1 MDLKWNPDRVSHPG
15 SSEDQETDL
24 NWQSNPNPSLLIKDD
39 GELLMDEH
47 LSPRKLKIL
56 AGVDD
61 LQQVK
66 ALEMRVD
73 TREISL
79 GNFGVHL
86 PNLRELKLNN
96 SLLVSVRDLGT
107 SLSRLRVLWM
117 ARCGLS
123 DLDGISSFSSLKELY
138 IAYNNISDLSQ
149 LTWLDHLEV
158 LDLEGNNI
166 EDINQVQYLQLCCKL
181 SHLTV
186 EGNLICLKPNAE
198 SAEDPDY
205 NYRAEVKKLIPHLKY
220 LDGIPASQTTLLPS
234 KKVHEDSLIIKESIK
249 EGGLAKDISLLDPYL
264 GEVAK
269 QSECSPKPPTTS
281 RPGNAQSSAN
291 AGTSRDAS
299 LLGGGCPL
307 PDPTVF
313 PDKLFTKDDSSDL
326 THGLRQ
332 VICGNPAKALH
343 VRRQK
348 LGPPAVRPLKPS
360 GLTTE
365 NLCGSGGG
373 RDLHLKK
380 VSSDLGAWMEQHKGC
395 LQTGQ
400 QEQASQA
407 LKVNEGEDWSL
418 TDSLGNELREAC
430 DEDLIER
437 ISFDSSSRSSSGSSQ
452 AQEDAGF
459 SNTKRYLIPSP
470 PKNPSPASAVDVAAR
485 PWKTRI
491 HRGIKIPSQ
500 EEDRQCTQKCWSKA
514 HQEYSAQPLDK
525 EPTLLD
531 LHSTMAASASQ
542 GHCQHVGC
550 TSQPRPIP
558 GLAAVGSPRI
568 RPIMDESPS
577 KEINHQHPAACS
589 STKALQ
595 RFRPMNSVW
604 PLTARSI
611 LQSLPHK
618 SSATKTSQNRSP
630 QS

>member
-1 MDLKWNPDRVSHPG
+1 MMQKSSGIGRKG

-24 NWQSNPNPSLLIKDD
+24 NWQGNPNPSLLIKDD

-107 SLSRLRVLWM
+107 SLSHLRVLWM

-123 DLDGISSFSSLKELY
+123 DLDGISSCSSLIELY

-166 EDINQVQYLQLCCKL
+166 EDINQVQYLRLCCKL

-198 SAEDPDY
+198 SAEDPEY

-220 LDGIPASQTTLLPS
+220 LDRIPASQTTLLPS
-234 KKVHEDSLIIKESIK
+234 KKMHEDSLIIKESIK
-249 EGGLAKDISLLDPYL
+249 EGGLAKDISWLDPCL

-269 QSECSPKPPTTS
+269 QSGCSPKPPTTS
-281 RPGNAQSSAN
+281 RPGNAQCSAN
-291 AGTSRDAS
+291 AGTSSDAS
-299 LLGGGCPL
+299 LLAGGCPL

-348 LGPPAVRPLKPS
+348 LGPPAVSPLKPS

-365 NLCGSGGG
+365 NLSGSGGG
-373 RDLHLKK
+373 RDLHQEK

-407 LKVNEGEDWSL
+407 LKVNKGEDWSL
-418 TDSLGNELREAC
+418 TDSLENELREAC

-437 ISFDSSSRSSSGSSQ
+437 ISLDPSSRSSSGSSQ
-452 AQEDAGF
+452 AQEGAVL

-470 PKNPSPASAVDVAAR
+470 PKKPSPASAVDVAAR
-485 PWKTRI
+485 PWKTRN

-500 EEDRQCTQKCWSKA
+500 EEDRPCTQKGQPKA
-514 HQEYSAQPLDK
+514 HQENPAQPLDK
-525 EPTLLD
+525 EPALLG
-531 LHSTMAASASQ
+531 LHSTVAASGSQ
-542 GHCQHVGC
+542 GQPQPVGC
-550 TSQPRPIP
+550 TSQPGPIP
-558 GLAAVGSPRI
+558 GAAAVGSLRL

-595 RFRPMNSVW
+595 RFRPMNSAW
-604 PLTARSI
+604 PLTASSI
-611 LQSLPHK
+611 LQSSPHK
-618 SSATKTSQNRSP
+618 SAATKTSQNRSP

>member
-24 NWQSNPNPSLLIKDD
+24 NWQGNPNPSLLIEDD
-39 GELLMDEH
+39 GELLMEEH

-166 EDINQVQYLQLCCKL
+166 EDINQVQYLRLCCKL

-198 SAEDPDY
+198 STEEPDY

-249 EGGLAKDISLLDPYL
+249 EGGLAKDISWLGPYF

-281 RPGNAQSSAN
+281 RPGNAECSAN
-291 AGTSRDAS
+291 AGTSSDAS

-348 LGPPAVRPLKPS
+348 LGPPAVSPLKPS

-373 RDLHLKK
+373 RDLHQEK
-380 VSSDLGAWMEQHKGC
+380 VSSDLGAWTEQHKGC

-407 LKVNEGEDWSL
+407 LKVNKGEDWSL
-418 TDSLGNELREAC
+418 TDSLGNELSEAC

-437 ISFDSSSRSSSGSSQ
+437 ISLDSSSRSSSGSSQ
-452 AQEDAGF
+452 AQEGAVF

-485 PWKTRI
+485 PWKTRNN
-491 HRGIKIPSQ
+491 RGIKIPSQ
-500 EEDRQCTQKCWSKA
+500 EEDRQCTQKCQSKA
-514 HQEYSAQPLDK
+514 HQENSAQPLDK
-525 EPTLLD
+525 DPAFLG
-531 LHSTMAASASQ
+531 LHSTMAASGSQ
-542 GHCQHVGC
+542 GHCQPVGW

-558 GLAAVGSPRI
+558 GPAAVGSPRI

-577 KEINHQHPAACS
+577 KEINHQHPAAYS

>member
-1 MDLKWNPDRVSHPG
+1 
-15 SSEDQETDL
+15 
-24 NWQSNPNPSLLIKDD
+24 
-39 GELLMDEH
+39 MDEP

-107 SLSRLRVLWM
+107 SLSHLCVLWM

-123 DLDGISSFSSLKELY
+123 DLDGISSCSSLKELY
-138 IAYNNISDLSQ
+138 IAYNNISDLCQ
-149 LTWLDHLEV
+149 LTWLDHIEV

-166 EDINQVQYLQLCCKL
+166 EDINQMQYLRLCCKL

-220 LDGIPASQTTLLPS
+220 LDRIPASQTTLLPS
-234 KKVHEDSLIIKESIK
+234 RKMHEDSLIIKESIK
-249 EGGLAKDISLLDPYL
+249 GGGLAKDISWLDPYL

-269 QSECSPKPPTTS
+269 QPECSPKPPMTS
-281 RPGNAQSSAN
+281 RPGNAECSDN
-291 AGTSRDAS
+291 VGTCSDAS
-299 LLGGGCPL
+299 LSSSSCPL
-307 PDPTVF
+307 PSPTVF
-313 PDKLFTKDDSSDL
+313 PDKLFTEDDSSDL

-348 LGPPAVRPLKPS
+348 LGPPAVSPLKPS

-365 NLCGSGGG
+365 NLSVSGGG
-373 RDLHLKK
+373 RDLHQEK
-380 VSSDLGAWMEQHKGC
+380 VSSDPGVWMEQHEGC

-400 QEQASQA
+400 QEQSSQA
-407 LKVNEGEDWSL
+407 LKVNKDEDRSL
-418 TDSLGNELREAC
+418 TDSLENELREAC

-437 ISFDSSSRSSSGSSQ
+437 ISLDPSSHSSSGSSQ
-452 AQEDAGF
+452 AQEGAVF

-470 PKNPSPASAVDVAAR
+470 PKKPSPASAVDVAAR
-485 PWKTRI
+485 PWKTRN

-500 EEDRQCTQKCWSKA
+500 EEDRQCTQKYQSKA
-514 HQEYSAQPLDK
+514 HQENLAQPLDK
-525 EPTLLD
+525 EPALGGLY
-531 LHSTMAASASQ
+531 STMAASGSQ
-542 GHCQHVGC
+542 GQRQPVSC
-550 TSQPRPIP
+550 TSQQRPIP
-558 GLAAVGSPRI
+558 GPAAVGSPRI

-589 STKALQ
+589 STKASQ
-595 RFRPMNSVW
+595 RFRPMNSAW

-618 SSATKTSQNRSP
+618 STATKTSQNRIPWS
-630 QS
+630 

>member
-15 SSEDQETDL
+15 SSEDQEIDL
-24 NWQSNPNPSLLIKDD
+24 NWQGNRNPSLLIKGD

-66 ALEMRVD
+66 ALEMQVD

-96 SLLVSVRDLGT
+96 SSLVSVRDLGT
-107 SLSRLRVLWM
+107 SLSHLCVLWM

-123 DLDGISSFSSLKELY
+123 DLDGISSCSSLKV
-138 IAYNNISDLSQ
+138 
-149 LTWLDHLEV
+149 TWLDHLEV

-166 EDINQVQYLQLCCKL
+166 EDINQVQYLRLCCKL

-220 LDGIPASQTTLLPS
+220 LDRIPASQTTLLLPR
-234 KKVHEDSLIIKESIK
+234 KMHEDSLIIKESIK
-249 EGGLAKDISLLDPYL
+249 EGGLSKDISWLDPYL

-269 QSECSPKPPTTS
+269 QSGCSPKPPVTS
-281 RPGNAQSSAN
+281 RPGDAQCSAN
-291 AGTSRDAS
+291 VGMCSDAS
-299 LLGGGCPL
+299 LLSSSCPL

-326 THGLRQ
+326 THGFRQ

-348 LGPPAVRPLKPS
+348 LGPPAVSPLKLS

-365 NLCGSGGG
+365 NVSVSGGG
-373 RDLHLKK
+373 RDLHPEK

-407 LKVNEGEDWSL
+407 LKVNKGEDWSL
-418 TDSLGNELREAC
+418 TDSLENELREAC

-437 ISFDSSSRSSSGSSQ
+437 ISLDPSSHSSGSSQ
-452 AQEDAGF
+452 AQEGAVF
-459 SNTKRYLIPSP
+459 SNTKHYLIPSP
-470 PKNPSPASAVDVAAR
+470 PKNPSPASAVHVAAK
-485 PWKTRI
+485 PWKTRN

-500 EEDRQCTQKCWSKA
+500 EEDRHCTQKYQSKA
-514 HQEYSAQPLDK
+514 HQENSAQPLDK
-525 EPTLLD
+525 EPALLG
-531 LHSTMAASASQ
+531 LYSTMAASGSQ
-542 GHCQHVGC
+542 RQRQPVAC
-550 TSQPRPIP
+550 TSQQRPFP
-558 GLAAVGSPRI
+558 GPAAVGSPRI

-589 STKALQ
+589 SPKASQ
-595 RFRPMNSVW
+595 RFRPMNSAW
-604 PLTARSI
+604 PLTPRSI

-618 SSATKTSQNRSP
+618 STATKTSQNRTPRS
-630 QS
+630 

>member
-1 MDLKWNPDRVSHPG
+1 
-15 SSEDQETDL
+15 
-24 NWQSNPNPSLLIKDD
+24 
-39 GELLMDEH
+39 
-47 LSPRKLKIL
+47 
-56 AGVDD
+56 
-61 LQQVK
+61 
-66 ALEMRVD
+66 MRVD

-166 EDINQVQYLQLCCKL
+166 EDINQVQYLRLCCKL

-249 EGGLAKDISLLDPYL
+249 EGGLAKDISWLGPCL

-281 RPGNAQSSAN
+281 RPESAQCSAN
-291 AGTSRDAS
+291 AGTSSDAS

-348 LGPPAVRPLKPS
+348 LGPPAVSPLKPS
-360 GLTTE
+360 GLTTK

-373 RDLHLKK
+373 RDLHQEK
-380 VSSDLGAWMEQHKGC
+380 VSPDLGAWMEQHKGC

-407 LKVNEGEDWSL
+407 LKVNKGEDWSL
-418 TDSLGNELREAC
+418 ADSLGNELREAC

-437 ISFDSSSRSSSGSSQ
+437 ISLDSSSHSSSGSSR
-452 AQEDAGF
+452 ALEGAVF
-459 SNTKRYLIPSP
+459 SNTKCYLIPSP

-485 PWKTRI
+485 PWKTRN
-491 HRGIKIPSQ
+491 HWGIKIPSQ
-500 EEDRQCTQKCWSKA
+500 EEDRRCTQKCQSKA
-514 HQEYSAQPLDK
+514 HQENSAQPLDK
-525 EPTLLD
+525 EPALLG
-531 LHSTMAASASQ
+531 LHSMMAASGSQ
-542 GHCQHVGC
+542 RQCQPVGC
-550 TSQPRPIP
+550 TNQPRPIP
-558 GLAAVGSPRI
+558 GPAAVGSPSI

-589 STKALQ
+589 STTLQ

>member
-1 MDLKWNPDRVSHPG
+1 
-15 SSEDQETDL
+15 
-24 NWQSNPNPSLLIKDD
+24 
-39 GELLMDEH
+39 
-47 LSPRKLKIL
+47 
-56 AGVDD
+56 
-61 LQQVK
+61 
-66 ALEMRVD
+66 
-73 TREISL
+73 
-79 GNFGVHL
+79 
-86 PNLRELKLNN
+86 
-96 SLLVSVRDLGT
+96 
-107 SLSRLRVLWM
+107 M

-123 DLDGISSFSSLKELY
+123 DLDGISSCSSLKELY

-166 EDINQVQYLQLCCKL
+166 EDINQVQYLRLCCKL

-220 LDGIPASQTTLLPS
+220 LDRIPASQTTLLLPR
-234 KKVHEDSLIIKESIK
+234 KMHEDSLIIKESIK
-249 EGGLAKDISLLDPYL
+249 EGGLSKDISWLDPYL

-269 QSECSPKPPTTS
+269 QSGCSPKPPVTS
-281 RPGNAQSSAN
+281 RPGDAQCSAN
-291 AGTSRDAS
+291 VGTCTDAS
-299 LLGGGCPL
+299 LLSSSCPL

-326 THGLRQ
+326 THGFRQ

-348 LGPPAVRPLKPS
+348 LGPPAVSPLKLS

-365 NLCGSGGG
+365 NVSVSGGG
-373 RDLHLKK
+373 RDLHPEK

-407 LKVNEGEDWSL
+407 LKVNKGEDWSL
-418 TDSLGNELREAC
+418 TDSLENELREAC

-437 ISFDSSSRSSSGSSQ
+437 ISLDPSSHSSGSSQ
-452 AQEDAGF
+452 AQEGAVF
-459 SNTKRYLIPSP
+459 SNTKHYLIPSP
-470 PKNPSPASAVDVAAR
+470 PKNPSPASAVDVAAK
-485 PWKTRI
+485 PWKTRN

-500 EEDRQCTQKCWSKA
+500 EEDRHCTQKYQSKA
-514 HQEYSAQPLDK
+514 HQENSAQPLDK
-525 EPTLLD
+525 EPALLG
-531 LHSTMAASASQ
+531 LYSTMAASGSQ
-542 GHCQHVGC
+542 RQRQPVAC
-550 TSQPRPIP
+550 TSQPRPFP
-558 GLAAVGSPRI
+558 GPAAVGLPRI

-589 STKALQ
+589 SPKASQ
-595 RFRPMNSVW
+595 RFRPMNSAW
-604 PLTARSI
+604 PLTPRSI

-618 SSATKTSQNRSP
+618 STATKTSQNRTPRS
-630 QS
+630 

>member
-1 MDLKWNPDRVSHPG
+1 MMQNSSGIGRKG

-166 EDINQVQYLQLCCKL
+166 EDINQVQYLRLCCKL

-269 QSECSPKPPTTS
+269 QSESSPKSPTTS
-281 RPGNAQSSAN
+281 RPVNAQSSAN
-291 AGTSRDAS
+291 AGTSHDAS

-348 LGPPAVRPLKPS
+348 LGPPAVKPLKPS

-373 RDLHLKK
+373 RDLHLEK

-452 AQEDAGF
+452 AQEDAVF

-525 EPTLLD
+525 EPTLLG
-531 LHSTMAASASQ
+531 LHSTMAASACQ
-542 GHCQHVGC
+542 GHCQLVGC
-550 TSQPRPIP
+550 TGQPRPIP
-558 GLAAVGSPRI
+558 GPAAVGSPRI

>member
-1 MDLKWNPDRVSHPG
+1 MMQNSSDIGREG
-15 SSEDQETDL
+15 STEDQKTDF
-24 NWQSNPNPSLLIKDD
+24 NWQGNPNPSLLIKDD
-39 GELLMDEH
+39 GELLMDEP

-107 SLSRLRVLWM
+107 SLSHLCVLWM

-123 DLDGISSFSSLKELY
+123 DLDGISSCSSLK
-138 IAYNNISDLSQ
+138 
-149 LTWLDHLEV
+149 LTWLDHIEV

-166 EDINQVQYLQLCCKL
+166 EDINQMQYLRLCCKL

-220 LDGIPASQTTLLPS
+220 LDRIPASQTTLLPS
-234 KKVHEDSLIIKESIK
+234 RKMHEDSLIIKESIK
-249 EGGLAKDISLLDPYL
+249 GGGLAKDISWLDPYL

-269 QSECSPKPPTTS
+269 QPECSPKPPMTS
-281 RPGNAQSSAN
+281 RPGNAECSDN
-291 AGTSRDAS
+291 VGTCSDAS
-299 LLGGGCPL
+299 LSSSSCPL
-307 PDPTVF
+307 PSPTVF
-313 PDKLFTKDDSSDL
+313 PDKLFTEDDSSDL

-348 LGPPAVRPLKPS
+348 LGPPAVSPLKPS

-365 NLCGSGGG
+365 NLSVSGGG
-373 RDLHLKK
+373 RDLHQEK
-380 VSSDLGAWMEQHKGC
+380 VSSDPGVWMEQHEGC

-400 QEQASQA
+400 QEQSSQA
-407 LKVNEGEDWSL
+407 LKVNKDEDRSL
-418 TDSLGNELREAC
+418 TDSLENELREAC

-437 ISFDSSSRSSSGSSQ
+437 ISLDPSSHSSSGSSQ
-452 AQEDAGF
+452 AQEGAVF

-470 PKNPSPASAVDVAAR
+470 PKKPSPASAVDVAAR
-485 PWKTRI
+485 PWKTRN

-500 EEDRQCTQKCWSKA
+500 EEDRQCTQKYQSKA
-514 HQEYSAQPLDK
+514 HQENLAQPLDK
-525 EPTLLD
+525 EPALGGLY
-531 LHSTMAASASQ
+531 STMAASGSQ
-542 GHCQHVGC
+542 GQRQPVSC
-550 TSQPRPIP
+550 TSQQRPIP
-558 GLAAVGSPRI
+558 GPAAVGSPRI

-589 STKALQ
+589 STKASQ
-595 RFRPMNSVW
+595 RFRPMNSAW

-618 SSATKTSQNRSP
+618 STATKTSQNRIPWS
-630 QS
+630 

>member
-1 MDLKWNPDRVSHPG
+1 MMQNSSDIGREG
-15 SSEDQETDL
+15 SSEDQKTDF
-24 NWQSNPNPSLLIKDD
+24 NWQGNPNPSLLIKDD

-66 ALEMRVD
+66 VLEMRVD

-107 SLSRLRVLWM
+107 SLSHLCVLWM

-123 DLDGISSFSSLKELY
+123 DLDGISSCSSLKELY

-166 EDINQVQYLQLCCKL
+166 EDINQVQYLRLCCKL

-205 NYRAEVKKLIPHLKY
+205 NYRAEVKKFIPHLKY
-220 LDGIPASQTTLLPS
+220 LDRIPASQTTLLPS
-234 KKVHEDSLIIKESIK
+234 RKMHEDSLIIKESIK
-249 EGGLAKDISLLDPYL
+249 GGGLAKDISWLDPYL

-269 QSECSPKPPTTS
+269 QPECSPKPPMTS
-281 RPGNAQSSAN
+281 RPGNAECSDN
-291 AGTSRDAS
+291 VGTCSDAS
-299 LLGGGCPL
+299 LSSSSCPL

-313 PDKLFTKDDSSDL
+313 PDKLFTEDDSSDL

-348 LGPPAVRPLKPS
+348 LGPPAVSPLKPS

-365 NLCGSGGG
+365 NFSVSGGG
-373 RDLHLKK
+373 KDLHQEK
-380 VSSDLGAWMEQHKGC
+380 VSSDPGAWMEQHEGC

-400 QEQASQA
+400 QEQTSQA
-407 LKVNEGEDWSL
+407 LKVNKDEDRSL
-418 TDSLGNELREAC
+418 TDSLENALREAC

-437 ISFDSSSRSSSGSSQ
+437 ISLDPSSHSSSGSSQ
-452 AQEDAGF
+452 AREGAVF

-470 PKNPSPASAVDVAAR
+470 PKKPSPASAVDVAAR
-485 PWKTRI
+485 PWKTRN

-500 EEDRQCTQKCWSKA
+500 EEDRQCTQKYQSKA
-514 HQEYSAQPLDK
+514 HQENSAQPLDK
-525 EPTLLD
+525 EPALRG
-531 LHSTMAASASQ
+531 LHSTVAASGSQ
-542 GHCQHVGC
+542 GQRQPVGC
-550 TSQPRPIP
+550 TSQQRPIP
-558 GLAAVGSPRI
+558 GPAAVGSPRI

-589 STKALQ
+589 STKASQ
-595 RFRPMNSVW
+595 RFRPMNSAW
-604 PLTARSI
+604 PLTSRSI

-618 SSATKTSQNRSP
+618 STATKTSQNRIPRS
-630 QS
+630 